1 MGDVSRTIIFDT
13 IVSGSTSG
21 CNVVNFDIDTVISG
35 GTLDNMTFLGYGEP
49 SACKILRIH
58 TLSGSS
64 YNSFWSNGEE
74 LLDKVWDNRS
84 TYGYF

>member
-49 SACKILRIH
+49 DACKILRVE
-58 TLSGSS
+58 TLSGTT

-74 LLDKVWDNRS
+74 TLDKMWVDRES
-84 TYGYF
+84 YSYF